1 MNDLTQIIKQ
11 ARADIDAACNIADL
25 DQVRVSYLGKKGSLT
40 ERLKQLGKLSV
51 EERPQ
56 AGQAINDAKKIVQE
70 AINARREF
78 LDNQR
83 INAKIAGEKVDVT
96 LPGRGQG
103 SGGLHP
109 ITQTLDRIES
119 LFAQMGFEVA
129 EGPEVE
135 DDFHNFEAL
144 NIPEH
149 HPARAMHDTFY
160 FDANTLLRTH
170 TSSVQIRFMKEH
182 KPPVRFIAPGRVYRH
197 DSDMTHT
204 PMFHQVEGLMIDEDV
219 NFSQLKGLIID
230 FLEHF
235 FEKKLEVRFRPSYF
249 PFTEPSAEVDIMGE
263 NGWLEVL
270 GCGMVHPNVLAN
282 VGVDSE
288 KYTGLAFGMG
298 VERLAMLRHGIDD
311 LRIFFEND
319 LRFLE
324 QFN

>member
-1 MNDLTQIIKQ
+1 MNDLTQIIEQ

-25 DQVRVSYLGKKGSLT
+25 YQVRVSYLGKKGSLT